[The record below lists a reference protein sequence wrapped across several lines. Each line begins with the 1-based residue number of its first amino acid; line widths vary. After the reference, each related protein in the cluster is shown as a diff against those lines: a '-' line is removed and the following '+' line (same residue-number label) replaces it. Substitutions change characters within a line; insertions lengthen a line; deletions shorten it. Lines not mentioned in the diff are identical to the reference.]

1 MNNQKIALAAFEP
14 DIPQNVGALM
24 RLCVG
29 MAVELHIIEPCG
41 FVWDER
47 KIKQSAMD
55 YRDHAHVTR
64 HANWDEFLNA
74 MGTRRLVLLTTK
86 TTQSVYDFSFQVDDV
101 LLLGRES
108 AGVPDNVHNAIEHK
122 VIIPMPGQVRSFNVA
137 MSGAI
142 VMSEALRQTKQI

>member
-1 MNNQKIALAAFEP
+1 MYNKKISLAAFEP

-29 MAVELHIIEPCG
+29 MDIDLHIIEPCG

-55 YRDHAHVTR
+55 YRAHAKVIR
-64 HANWDEFLNA
+64 HNNWEEFISSVCD
-74 MGTRRLVLLTTK
+74 RRIVLLTTK
-86 TTQSVYDFSFQVDDV
+86 TNQSVYDFQFQDDDV

-108 AGVPDNVHNAIEHK
+108 AGVPDEIHNAMKNK
-122 VIIPMPGQVRSFNVA
+122 VIIPMRGQVRSFNVA

-142 VMSEALRQTKQI
+142 VIAEALRQVKQI